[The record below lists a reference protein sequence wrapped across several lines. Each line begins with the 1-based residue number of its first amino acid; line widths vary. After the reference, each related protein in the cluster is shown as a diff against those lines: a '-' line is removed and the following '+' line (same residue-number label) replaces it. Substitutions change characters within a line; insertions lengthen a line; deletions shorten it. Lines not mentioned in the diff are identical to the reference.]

1 MNVYKDEGD
10 CLLRSHISVSVLW
23 NFLNLPSRLDS
34 FAVQENVALHAVT
47 RRQPLLQQRGE
58 LLRELLP
65 VLFPHLVLETMQ
77 DLEKKKK
84 KNAVLHTF
92 ISSLLIGMELLEM
105 KCDITA
111 YEKNASFHAGTTH

>member
-10 CLLRSHISVSVLW
+10 CLLQSHISVSVLW

-84 KNAVLHTF
+84 K
-92 ISSLLIGMELLEM
+92 
-105 KCDITA
+105 KCSITYIYIFSINWNGA
-111 YEKNASFHAGTTH
+111 FGDEV